1 MPVDTASLTA
11 TCTAGAASAL
21 HDAPV
26 HEHPSVD
33 VAHVAEDSAAQSV
46 GAMTHAENEVEPAGD
61 E

>member
-1 MPVDTASLTA
+1 MTA